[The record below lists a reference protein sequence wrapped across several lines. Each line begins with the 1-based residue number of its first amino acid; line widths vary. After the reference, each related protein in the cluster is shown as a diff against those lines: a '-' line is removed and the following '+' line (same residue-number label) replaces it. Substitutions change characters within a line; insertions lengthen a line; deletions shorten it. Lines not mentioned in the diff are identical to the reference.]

1 MLDIPK
7 RRHKHFDLTPLVDIM
22 FNLLLFF
29 ILSYQVSKFSK
40 INVNIPESKIFDIK
54 TKAVE
59 LTVKSENDIYLD
71 NRKVSISEL
80 SVVLSSVPSKESINI
95 NIDKNLKIDILV
107 KIIDEVKLS
116 GFKSFNIITAVK

>member
-29 ILSYQVSKFSK
+29 ILSYQVSKFSR
-40 INVNIPESKIFDIK
+40 INVNIPDSKIFDMK

-59 LTVKSENDIYLD
+59 LTVKSENDIYVD
-71 NRKVSISEL
+71 NRKVSISDL
-80 SVVLSSVPSKESINI
+80 SSVLSSVPSKESINI
-95 NIDKNLKIDILV
+95 NIDKNLKIDFLV

-116 GFKSFNIITAVK
+116 GFKSFNIITTVK